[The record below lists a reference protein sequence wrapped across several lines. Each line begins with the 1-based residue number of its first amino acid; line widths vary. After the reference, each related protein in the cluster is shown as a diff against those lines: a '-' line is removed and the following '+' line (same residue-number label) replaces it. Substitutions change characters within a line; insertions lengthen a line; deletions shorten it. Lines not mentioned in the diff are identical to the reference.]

1 MGKDSLES
9 KRFGYHISRYVTDH
23 MSDAFLKS
31 IQDDQPD
38 VAIIRMPAA
47 HLDSLYST
55 PNIFKYRPIIADSL
69 VYLEAVPRKM
79 QKPDGPYQFRNEK
92 LDPNGILQ
100 TARKAFWNYKN
111 HYLVNPLFSAEK
123 AQEGFV
129 EWADTLLNDSSC
141 KFWVAQKGLK
151 TIGFAACR
159 ADGPILHVV
168 LNAVDPDCTSNGIYS
183 GLVDQILNDCVGHF
197 EKVSIATQ
205 AHNIA
210 VQRIWQK
217 RQATVYKV
225 LSTIHLNFI

>member
-69 VYLEAVPRKM
+69 VYLE
-79 QKPDGPYQFRNEK
+79 
-92 LDPNGILQ
+92 
-100 TARKAFWNYKN
+100 AFWNYKN